1 MYNPDKNTPKTELD
15 RRIAGLKNHLIE
27 HNVDAALILQH
38 IDLFYFAGTIQK
50 ANLYVPAEGDPILM
64 VHKSTERARTE
75 SAIKKIVH
83 LASPKKIPEILKHN
97 GIEPPRR
104 LGLELD
110 VLPTNMYFNYRR
122 LFQDTEII
130 DISPFIR
137 KIRAVKSTYEIAIM
151 RRAAELSDRI
161 AGHVPNILQAGMT
174 EIELAG
180 KVEAEAR
187 RLGHQG
193 VVRMRLWGGE
203 MFYGHLMAGATGA
216 APSYLASPTGGV
228 GVNPAIG
235 QGPGYK
241 TIQRHEPILVDYVF
255 AFDGYLSDHTR
266 IFSLGSLPQELV
278 DAHSAML
285 EVQEMIKTFAKP
297 GVASG
302 AIYEKSV
309 ERAGELGYADHFM
322 GVDGRERIRFVG
334 HGIGLE
340 VDEYPFLA
348 AGQDLPLQEGMTI
361 ALEPKLIFPGKGVVG
376 IENTHV
382 VTSEGLE
389 QFGNFTEEI
398 III

>member
-1 MYNPDKNTPKTELD
+1 VYDNQANTPKSELD
-15 RRIAGLKNHLIE
+15 RRIDGLKNHLIE
-27 HNVDAALILQH
+27 HNMDAALILQN
-38 IDLFYFAGTIQK
+38 IDLFYFAGTLQK
-50 ANLYVPAEGDPILM
+50 ANLYVPSEGDPILM
-64 VHKSTERARTE
+64 VNKSIERARAE
-75 SAIKKIVH
+75 SAIKKIVP
-83 LASPKKIPEILKHN
+83 LASPKKIPEILKRN
-97 GIEPPRR
+97 GIQPPHR

-122 LFQDTEII
+122 LFQDTEIL
-130 DISPFIR
+130 DISPSIR
-137 KIRAVKSTYEIAIM
+137 LIRAVKSSYEIGII
-151 RRAAELSDRI
+151 RHAAELSDRI
-161 AGHVPNILQAGMT
+161 AGHVPNILQEGMT

-203 MFYGHLMAGATGA
+203 MFYGHLMAGSTGA
-216 APSYLASPTGGV
+216 VPSYLASPTGGV
-228 GVNPAIG
+228 GVNPAIA
-235 QGPGYK
+235 QGPGFK

-255 AFDGYLSDHTR
+255 VFNGYLSDHTR
-266 IFSLGSLPQELV
+266 IFSLGSLPQELI

-285 EVQEMIKTFAKP
+285 EVQEMVKTFARP

-322 GVDGRERIRFVG
+322 GVTGKERIRFVG

-348 AGQDLPLQEGMTI
+348 AGQDLPLEEGMII

-382 VTSEGLE
+382 VTQDGLE
-389 QFGNFTEEI
+389 QLGKYPEEI
-398 III
+398 VVI